1 MPIKALLS
9 LNPSDRAYQKRVSKR
24 LTRKEELFV
33 KALVSRDGE
42 ITNTEAA
49 IEAGYAKGSA
59 HVRAS
64 ELLNPYKC
72 PHVVRYLQTYR
83 TELDRKYAVTYQR
96 HIKRLD
102 QLSRRAEENGAYSA
116 SVMAEYRRGQA
127 QGIYIDRK
135 EILHGS
141 IDQMNKDEVLK
152 RLKEIKNDETRGDT
166 ENLIIEHQS
175 QEEVGETLLP
185 EDKKQPEESSE
196 NNKQELDVA

>member
-49 IEAGYAKGSA
+49 IEAGYAK
-59 HVRAS
+59 
-64 ELLNPYKC
+64 
-72 PHVVRYLQTYR
+72 
-83 TELDRKYAVTYQR
+83 ELDREYAVTYQR

>member
-1 MPIKALLS
+1 MPVKALLT
-9 LNPSDRAYQKRVSKR
+9 LDPNDKAYQKRVSKQ
-24 LTRKEELFV
+24 LTRKEEKFV

-64 ELLNPYKC
+64 ELLNPYKS
-72 PHVVRYLQTYR
+72 PHVVRALQTYR

-102 QLSRRAEENGAYSA
+102 DLSRRAEENGAYSA
-116 SVMAEYRRGQA
+116 SVQAEYRRGQA
-127 QGIYIDRK
+127 QGLYVDRK

-141 IDQMNKDEVLK
+141 IDQMSKEEVLK
-152 RLKEIKNDETRGDT
+152 RLKEIRNENARGDYR
-166 ENLIIEHQS
+166 EPIVIEHQANPEDYEKEN
-175 QEEVGETLLP
+175 QKNGEEVLP
-185 EDKKQPEESSE
+185 EDQDQSVEAS
-196 NNKQELDVA
+196 

>member
-1 MPIKALLS
+1 MPVKALLT
-9 LNPSDRAYQKRVSKR
+9 LDPNDKAYQKRVSKQ
-24 LTRKEELFV
+24 LTRKEEKFV

-64 ELLNPYKC
+64 ELLNPYKS
-72 PHVVRYLQTYR
+72 PHVVRALQTYR

-102 QLSRRAEENGAYSA
+102 DLSRRAEENGAYSA
-116 SVMAEYRRGQA
+116 SVQAEYRRGQA
-127 QGIYIDRK
+127 QGLYVDRK

-141 IDQMNKDEVLK
+141 IDQMSKEEVLK
-152 RLKEIKNDETRGDT
+152 RLKEIRNENARGDHR
-166 ENLIIEHQS
+166 EPIVIEHQANPEDYEKEN
-175 QEEVGETLLP
+175 QKNGEEVLP
-185 EDKKQPEESSE
+185 EDQDQSVEAS
-196 NNKQELDVA
+196 

>member
-1 MPIKALLS
+1 MAIKALLT
-9 LNPSDRAYQKRVSKR
+9 LDPNDKEYQKRVNKK
-24 LTRKEELFV
+24 LTRKEEKFV

-64 ELLNPYKC
+64 ELLNPYKY
-72 PHVVRYLQTYR
+72 PHIVRALQAYR

-102 QLSRRAEENGAYSA
+102 ELSRRAEENGAYSA
-116 SVMAEYRRGQA
+116 SVQAEYRRGQA
-127 QGIYIDRK
+127 QGLYVDRK

-141 IDQMNKDEVLK
+141 IDQMSKDEVLK
-152 RLKEIKNDETRGDT
+152 RLKEIRNENTRGDHP
-166 ENLIIEHQS
+166 EPFVIEHQANPEDYEKEN
-175 QEEVGETLLP
+175 QKNGEEVLP
-185 EDKKQPEESSE
+185 ED
-196 NNKQELDVA
+196 QEQSVEAP

>member
-1 MPIKALLS
+1 M
-9 LNPSDRAYQKRVSKR
+9 VFSKR
-24 LTRKEELFV
+24 LLFP
-33 KALVSRDGE
+33 SHDQRGGE

-127 QGIYIDRK
+127 QGIYVDRK

-141 IDQMNKDEVLK
+141 IDQMSRDEVLK
-152 RLKEIKNDETRGDT
+152 RLKEIKNDGTRGDT

-196 NNKQELDVA
+196 DNKQELDVA